1 MSCFVT
7 HFHDK
12 DKQKSSFTP
21 LSMTLRQPE
30 ENILGKKSRTYFSS
44 VAISCTVQE
53 HTIKIFCKLYLNFS
67 EEKINITIDMLFLTS
82 TRGCF

>member
-21 LSMTLRQPE
+21 LSKTLRQPE
-30 ENILGKKSRTYFSS
+30 ENILDKKSKTFFSS
-44 VAISCTVQE
+44 VAVSCTVQE
-53 HTIKIFCKLYLNFS
+53 HTIKIFCKLYLNFT
-67 EEKINITIDMLFLTS
+67 EEKINITIDILFLTS